1 MGRHPFFCDPP
12 VDDVTL
18 DAKTSHDLVYRV
30 SRSSVIAPFPQ
41 GKGELTTHPLV
52 QEGNRLLIN
61 ARVEDGGSLRVEVQD
76 ADGNVFPGLELDGSV
91 PVSGDSVAHPV
102 RWKDASLQEVY
113 GRVVRLRVVLD
124 RAHVYGFRL
133 AP

>member
-1 MGRHPFFCDPP
+1 M
-12 VDDVTL
+12 
-18 DAKTSHDLVYRV
+18 
-30 SRSSVIAPFPQ
+30 
-41 GKGELTTHPLV
+41 

-61 ARVEDGGSLRVEVQD
+61 ARIEGGGSLRVQVQD
-76 ADGNVFPGLELDGSV
+76 ADGNVFPGPEPDGSV

-102 RWKDASLQEVY
+102 RWKDASMQEMY